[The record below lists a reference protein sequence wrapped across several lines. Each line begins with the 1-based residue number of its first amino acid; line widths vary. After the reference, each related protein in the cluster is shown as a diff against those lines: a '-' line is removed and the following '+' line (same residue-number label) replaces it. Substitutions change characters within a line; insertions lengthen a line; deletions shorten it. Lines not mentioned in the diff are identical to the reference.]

1 MLVSTE
7 EQLGVLRAR
16 DVLRVVLRFCPGLG
30 DFGWETD
37 GVRLGTE

>member
-16 DVLRVVLRFCPGLG
+16 DVLRVVLRFVPGLG
-30 DFGWETD
+30 TSAGKRMECD
-37 GVRLGTE
+37 